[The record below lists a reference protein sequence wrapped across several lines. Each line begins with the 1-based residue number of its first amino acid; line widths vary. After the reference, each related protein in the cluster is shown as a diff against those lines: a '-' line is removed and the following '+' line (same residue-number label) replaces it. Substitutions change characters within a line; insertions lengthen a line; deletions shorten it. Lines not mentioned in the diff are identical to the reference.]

1 MHGLARGLIDSMMDQ
16 SAPDAAAVSFDE
28 AFTLHYR
35 AVYGAA
41 RAILRDSALA
51 EDVAQ
56 EVFLTLYRNPE
67 IMRRP
72 DVVRTWLFRVT
83 LNLARNTIRGRIR
96 SMSRDNLYQ
105 AIGDSQSASTS
116 DEVYEAQADLA
127 EVRRALDK
135 IDEPMRSCLLL
146 KCQGLSY
153 REIAITLSLK
163 ESSIGNMI
171 TRGRKKFARI
181 YRKIG
186 ARS

>member
-16 SAPDAAAVSFDE
+16 SAPDAATVSFDE

-35 AVYGAA
+35 AVYAAA
-41 RAILRDSALA
+41 RAVLRDSALA

-56 EVFLTLYRNPE
+56 EAFLTLYRNPD
-67 IMRRP
+67 IMRKP
-72 DVVRTWLFRVT
+72 VIVRSWLFRVT
-83 LNLARNTIRGRIR
+83 LNLARNTIRGRGR
-96 SMSRDNLYQ
+96 AMSRDTLYQ
-105 AIGDSQSASTS
+105 SVGESRPASAS
-116 DEVYEAQADLA
+116 DEMYETQAELA

-146 KCQGLSY
+146 KYQGLSY
-153 REIAITLSLK
+153 REIAMTLSLK

-171 TRGRKKFARI
+171 TRGRQKFARI
-181 YRKIG
+181 YQKIG